1 MADLTVKTINDE
13 QKFVYEKTIEAAG
26 LHQVNLETENS
37 FLDKDINIQI
47 TTPSAA
53 TPTLDVTDI
62 TGSITMGT
70 ATDGVYSPT
79 ANLSGNVNIATAGW
93 ITAGNKA
100 VSENGVKIGKVNQ
113 STLKNGNTVIANGAE
128 IVPSAEDQTINI
140 TEGYNTARTVV
151 VKAASEMDPAEISSG
166 NITIGASDVEV
177 NFTISYPPTETDSQG
192 NVTELENEHPI
203 QFYIEGV
210 KTIPAPG
217 VNTPGYISSTKGT
230 KNDGTATIN
239 IDLDTVKVGV
249 TPSDTV
255 KKVTPVIARTA
266 KTAGDSWV
274 DAASGAATTSKPSAG
289 AYVQVDAAA
298 IPATV
303 TATGK
308 VSQAGYGT
316 PDAYENDAATT
327 INVGS
332 NAASSTY
339 IPIATGAVTANGA
352 TVNSVALAYNS
363 TGGNFDITGS
373 ANIPAPTVGT
383 AGYVGNNVGV
393 TNGLTNGAQVAATVA
408 KVGIE
413 ASVTGGD
420 AVTPVISKDA
430 ATNVDASVATTTQPS
445 AGFYVAVNTA
455 AASSTVNA
463 AAAVT
468 SAGYG
473 TTTDGQYTTTSASKT
488 VTVNAAGTT
497 YVPIT
502 AASFANAATSGQT
515 YTDISS
521 NAPILVSDDY
531 LYINKGYTNNVKI
544 SLAQLVPDDATIT
557 AASGAS
563 YMLSGQSAYD
573 SQGKLVVGSIPTYA
587 GAYTVA

>member
-1 MADLTVKTINDE
+1 MADLTVKTVNDE
-13 QKFVYEKTIEAAG
+13 QKFVYAKTIEEAG

-53 TPTLDVTDI
+53 TPTLDITDI

-70 ATDGVYSPT
+70 AIDGIYSPT
-79 ANLSGNVNIATAGW
+79 ADLSGNVNIATSGW

-100 VSENGVKIGKVNQ
+100 VSESGVKIGKVNQ
-113 STLKNGNTVIANGAE
+113 STLKNGNTAIASGAE
-128 IVPSAEDQTINI
+128 ITPSDEDQTINI
-140 TEGYNTARTVV
+140 SEGYNAARTVV
-151 VKAASEMDPAEISSG
+151 VKAASESNPATVASG
-166 NITIGASDVEV
+166 NA
-177 NFTISYPPTETDSQG
+177 TISTLTYTADSANHTFDISATE
-192 NVTELENEHPI
+192 E
-203 QFYIEGV
+203 
-210 KTIPAPG
+210 IPAPS
-217 VNTPGYISSTKGT
+217 VTTPGFISTTKGT
-230 KNDGTATIN
+230 KTAGTATVAA
-239 IDLDTVKVGV
+239 TVDEITVGV
-249 TPSDTV
+249 TASATT
-255 KKVTPVIARTA
+255 KKVKPVIARTA
-266 KTAGDSWV
+266 KPSGDAWV

-289 AYVQVDAAA
+289 AYVRVDAAA
-298 IPATV
+298 IAESV

-316 PDAYENDAATT
+316 TTDYQADTATT
-327 INVGS
+327 INVGT
-332 NAASSTY
+332 NAADSAY
-339 IPIATGAVTANGA
+339 VPITAGTVTANGT

-363 TGGNFDITGS
+363 TGGNFDVTGS

-383 AGYVGNNVGV
+383 AGYVGNGVGAA
-393 TNGLTNGAQVAATVA
+393 NGLSNGAKVAATVA

-430 ATNVDASVATTTQPS
+430 ATNVDSSVATTTQPS

-455 AASSTVNA
+455 ADSSTVNA
-463 AAAVT
+463 AATVT

-473 TTTDGQYTTTSASKT
+473 TTTDGQYTTTPASKT

-521 NAPILVSDDY
+521 DAPILVSDDY

-557 AASGAS
+557 AATGAA

-573 SQGKLVVGSIPTYA
+573 SQGKLVVGSIPTY
-587 GAYTVA
+587 GGSYTIG